1 MDKIYWPM
9 FSNSWI
15 RPKLLKKN
23 LSLSKNFGKR
33 ENLTCKRETL
43 AQCVASYFGD
53 PGKFSMGFSIV
64 FQAGTGKK
72 LLGKN
77 HVKKIPGPA
86 KLMLNITLLCYCLQN
101 V

>member
-1 MDKIYWPM
+1 MNKTKAPE
-9 FSNSWI
+9 
-15 RPKLLKKN
+15 KN

-43 AQCVASYFGD
+43 AQCLALYFGD

-77 HVKKIPGPA
+77 HVKKSRDP
-86 KLMLNITLLCYCLQN
+86 QS
-101 V
+101 